1 MKTLAI
7 RLEDEE
13 HELLVLIARVEGTTL
28 ATELRQAIEA
38 HVSAK
43 RAAPDFGERAQAILA
58 EIDQEAAA
66 RRSAIQSLFGEPKGA
81 PATEPAE
88 ERQPRRGSGPKSR
101 KQ

>member
-13 HELLVLIARVEGTTL
+13 HELLVLIARVDGLTL
-28 ATELRQAIEA
+28 ADELRQAIQS

-43 RAAPDFGERAQAILA
+43 RSAPDFTERAQAILA

-66 RRSAIQSLFGEPKGA
+66 RRSAIQSLFGEPKGDS
-81 PATEPAE
+81 EPE
-88 ERQPRRGSGPKSR
+88 PPQGQPSRRGNGPRSR
-101 KQ
+101 KP